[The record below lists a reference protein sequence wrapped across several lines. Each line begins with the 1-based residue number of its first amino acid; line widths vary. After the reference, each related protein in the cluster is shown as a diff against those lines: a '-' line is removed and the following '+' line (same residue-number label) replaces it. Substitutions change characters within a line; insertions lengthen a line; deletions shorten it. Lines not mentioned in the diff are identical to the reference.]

1 MNKNVAVQIRNL
13 PNMLLNLQGELRKFT
28 YKGVNLN
35 SELTYE

>member
-13 PNMLLNLQGELRKFT
+13 PNMLLNLQGELT

-35 SELTYE
+35 SEWTYE